1 MLSMS
6 QILLKEIQLLL
17 VLAKPQNHGLNQ
29 LKFKHQSNNSKLSPK
44 LNKLVILRYLQMLY
58 NMNLKVLSLKF
69 QTVSALLTPNFPLS
83 KPEKRT

>member
-6 QILLKEIQLLL
+6 QILLKKILLL
-17 VLAKPQNHGLNQ
+17 LHLAKPHNHGLNQ

-83 KPEKRT
+83 KPE